1 MPEIHLSSAFNVLL
15 IAAAGGAALTVSL
28 LVYRFTVPPISRF
41 AKTVLI
47 ALRTLGL
54 FFLFLLIG
62 EPILSLLRRT
72 TEPPVIALL
81 VDNSKSMTIRDKTG
95 DRKAQF
101 LTVLQATTIQRLN
114 TLGTIRPIVFDAKAK
129 TLEKFFVDS
138 LTLAGDATDI
148 AAALKAAKHS
158 AVTRNVQ
165 AIVLLTDGNS
175 TVGTS
180 PIYEAE
186 EIGLPIFTIGIGDTS
201 EQQDV
206 LVRKVLTNAITY
218 VGNRVPV
225 NVTVKSSGYSNGR
238 VEVTMHEGGAV
249 LDRRTVSLQP
259 EVREYA
265 VPLSF
270 TPTKEGMQKFSVE
283 VSQLPG
289 EVSYQNNRSAFFT
302 KVLKSKMRVVL
313 VAGAS
318 SPDVA
323 FLRRAL
329 ENDKNVEVRSF
340 IERKDGQF
348 YEGALSANALQEADC
363 IVLVGFPAAS
373 SSSSAL
379 ALIFNAAS
387 AGKGMLFVASR
398 TMDIEKLRQL
408 ESALPFSIQR
418 PGQDED
424 QVFMAILEPQK
435 NNPLVKLSS
444 LATGE
449 VWSQLPPVF
458 RLSGG
463 FRAKPEADVIGQ
475 TRIQSVVTADPLLLS
490 RNVNRKKSVAFLG
503 YGLWRWKM
511 LSGGIAG
518 AEYLLDEFMSNS
530 VRWLTTREDE
540 RPVRVTPVK
549 EVFAGQDAI
558 EFTAQ
563 VYDEKYT
570 PIENAEVLVTVA
582 RVSGGNQTT
591 LTSLGNGRYEGALDP
606 MQEGD
611 YTFTAAVNVGG
622 KQIAG
627 DKGTF
632 SVGGLNVEFQET
644 RMNKLLLQQLAAR
657 TGGNYYDANVL
668 ENLPR
673 DIAALPRFKPRA
685 VTHAGEIELWNI
697 GWMMALMIT
706 LFALEWFIRKRNGML

>member
-1 MPEIHLSSAFNVLL
+1 MPELHLSSAFNALL
-15 IAAAGGAALTVSL
+15 IVLAGGAALIISL
-28 LVYRFTVPPISRF
+28 LVYRFTVPPVSRF
-41 AKTVLI
+41 TKTTLVT
-47 ALRTLGL
+47 LRTLGL

-72 TEPPVIALL
+72 TEPPVIAML
-81 VDNSKSMTIRDKTG
+81 VDNSKSMTIHDALG

-101 LTVLQATTIQRLN
+101 LVALQSAPIQKLS

-129 TLEKFFVDS
+129 TLEKFFLDS

-148 AAALKAAKHS
+148 AAALKAAKQS
-158 AVTRNVQ
+158 AVTQNVQ
-165 AIVLLTDGNS
+165 GIVLLTDGNS

-180 PIYEAE
+180 PLYEAE
-186 EIGLPIFTIGIGDTS
+186 EIGLPLFTVGIGDTS

-206 LVRKVLTNAITY
+206 LIRKVLTNTITY

-225 NVTVKSSGYSNGR
+225 NATVKSSGYSNER
-238 VEVTMHEGGAV
+238 VEVTLHEGGTV
-249 LDRRTVSLQP
+249 LDRKTITLQP
-259 EVREYA
+259 GVREYA
-265 VPLSF
+265 VPLAF
-270 TPTKEGMQKFSVE
+270 TPTKEGMQKVSVE

-318 SPDVA
+318 GTDVS
-323 FLRRAL
+323 FLRRSL
-329 ENDKNVEVRSF
+329 ESDKNVEVNTF

-348 YEGALSANALQEADC
+348 YEGVLTANTLQEADC
-363 IVLVGFPAAS
+363 IVLIGFPAAS

-379 ALIFNAAS
+379 ALISNAAN
-387 AGKGMLFVASR
+387 AGKGILFVASR
-398 TMDIEKLRQL
+398 TMDTEKLRQL
-408 ESALPFSIQR
+408 ESVLPFSIQR
-418 PGQDED
+418 QGRDED
-424 QVFMAILEPQK
+424 QVFMAIPEAQK
-435 NNPLVKLSS
+435 NNPLIKLSS
-444 LATGE
+444 LANVE
-449 VWSQLPPVF
+449 VWSQLPPIF

-463 FRAKPEADVIGQ
+463 FRAKPESEVIGQ

-503 YGLWRWKM
+503 YGLWRWKL

-518 AEYLLDEFMSNS
+518 AESLLDEFMSNS
-530 VRWLTTREDE
+530 IRWLTTREDE
-540 RPVRVTPVK
+540 RPVRVSPVK
-549 EVFAGQDAI
+549 EIFAGQDPI

-563 VYDEKYT
+563 VYDENYK
-570 PIENAEVLVTVA
+570 PIENAEVLITAA
-582 RVSGGNQTT
+582 RGTASNQTT
-591 LTSLGNGRYEGALDP
+591 LTSLGNGRYEGSLDP

-611 YTFTAAVNVGG
+611 YAFTATVNVGG
-622 KQIAG
+622 KQIAEEH
-627 DKGTF
+627 GTF

-657 TGGNYYDANVL
+657 TGGKYYDARSL
-668 ENLPR
+668 ETLPQ
-673 DIAALPRFKPRA
+673 DIASLPQFKPRE
-685 VTHAGEIELWNI
+685 VVHASEIELWNI